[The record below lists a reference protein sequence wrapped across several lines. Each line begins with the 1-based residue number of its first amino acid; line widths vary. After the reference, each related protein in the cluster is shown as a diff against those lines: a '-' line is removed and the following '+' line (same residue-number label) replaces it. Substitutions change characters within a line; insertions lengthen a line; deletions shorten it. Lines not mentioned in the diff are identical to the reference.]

1 MENNPVLLTF
11 SGVLTLEQL
20 NRADSYHLK
29 NYLKNLIFIGLIVI
43 PTMFY
48 FTYNTLQN
56 NDNSSPKRSLLIA
69 GGAIIGIGVGIRL
82 RNKRVRTTYQQNP
95 RDDKDVTY
103 TVTEEGVQANSE
115 ISQQFVKWE
124 YVMRAI
130 EFNHMFFL
138 FVTDRNAIIIPIF
151 FEKEEEIATFRKNSR
166 GWATLA
172 FKLPVKNRWIAFIW
186 FLVFII
192 MSNAILILLN

>member
-95 RDDKDVTY
+95 LADKEVTY
-103 TVTEEGVQANSE
+103 TVTEEGIQLTSE
-115 ISQQFVKWE
+115 MSQQSIKWD
-124 YVMRAI
+124 YIIRGQ
-130 EFNHMFFL
+130 EFSDMFFL
-138 FVTDRNAIIIPIF
+138 FVTDRNAIIVPKIF
-151 FEKEEEIATFRKNSR
+151 LKKEEDIVTFRKIVLKKTKKFES
-166 GWATLA
+166 
-172 FKLPVKNRWIAFIW
+172 KLY
-186 FLVFII
+186 
-192 MSNAILILLN
+192 

>member
-69 GGAIIGIGVGIRL
+69 GGAVLVGAIIGIGVGIRL
-82 RNKRVRTTYQQNP
+82 RNKRVQTTYQQNP
-95 RDDKDVTY
+95 ISDEEVTY
-103 TVTEEGVQANSE
+103 TVTEEGIQLTSE
-115 ISQQFVKWE
+115 MSHQSIKWD
-124 YVMRAI
+124 YIIRGQ
-130 EFNHMFFL
+130 EFSDMFFL
-138 FVTDRNAIIIPIF
+138 FVTDRNAIIVPKIF
-151 FEKEEEIATFRKNSR
+151 LKKEEDIVTFRKIVLKKIKKFES
-166 GWATLA
+166 
-172 FKLPVKNRWIAFIW
+172 KLY
-186 FLVFII
+186 
-192 MSNAILILLN
+192 

>member
-95 RDDKDVTY
+95 LADKEVTY
-103 TVTEEGVQANSE
+103 TVTEEGIQLTSE
-115 ISQQFVKWE
+115 MSQQSIKWD
-124 YVMRAI
+124 YIIRGQ
-130 EFNHMFFL
+130 EFSDMFFL
-138 FVTDRNAIIIPIF
+138 FVTDRNAIIVPKF
-151 FEKEEEIATFRKNSR
+151 FLKKEEDIVTFRKIVLKKIKKFES
-166 GWATLA
+166 
-172 FKLPVKNRWIAFIW
+172 KLY
-186 FLVFII
+186 
-192 MSNAILILLN
+192 

>member
-103 TVTEEGVQANSE
+103 TVTKEGVQANSE

-138 FVTDRNAIIIPIF
+138 FVTDRNAIIVPKIF
-151 FEKEEEIATFRKNSR
+151 LKKEEDIVTFRKIVLKKTKKFES
-166 GWATLA
+166 
-172 FKLPVKNRWIAFIW
+172 KLY
-186 FLVFII
+186 
-192 MSNAILILLN
+192 

>member
-95 RDDKDVTY
+95 LADKEVTY
-103 TVTEEGVQANSE
+103 TVTEEGIQLTSE
-115 ISQQFVKWE
+115 MSQQSIKWD
-124 YVMRAI
+124 YIIRGQ
-130 EFNHMFFL
+130 EFSDMFFL
-138 FVTDRNAIIIPIF
+138 FVTDRNAIIVLKIF
-151 FEKEEEIATFRKNSR
+151 LKKEEDIVTFRKIVLKKIKKFES
-166 GWATLA
+166 
-172 FKLPVKNRWIAFIW
+172 
-186 FLVFII
+186 
-192 MSNAILILLN
+192 